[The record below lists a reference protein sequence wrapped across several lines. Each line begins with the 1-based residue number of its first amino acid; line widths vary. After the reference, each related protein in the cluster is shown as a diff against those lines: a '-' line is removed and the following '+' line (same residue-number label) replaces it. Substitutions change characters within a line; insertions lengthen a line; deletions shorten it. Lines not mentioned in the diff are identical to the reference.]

1 MKRASLSISAG
12 YDGVISGL
20 HIRQIYG
27 QVRLR
32 IEGAVNRLEIS
43 CAGYKQVVC
52 EVSIRQIPICDAV
65 AKDSYFDLAL
75 VAAISI
81 GWHFFRAHSCA
92 VCFESDSF

>member
-1 MKRASLSISAG
+1 MKRASLSLRAG

-20 HIRQIYG
+20 HSRHISGRD
-27 QVRLR
+27 RLR

-43 CAGYKQVVC
+43 CAGYKQVVY

-75 VAAISI
+75 VAAIFT

>member
-1 MKRASLSISAG
+1 M
-12 YDGVISGL
+12 
-20 HIRQIYG
+20 
-27 QVRLR
+27 
-32 IEGAVNRLEIS
+32 
-43 CAGYKQVVC
+43 VC

-75 VAAISI
+75 VAAIFT